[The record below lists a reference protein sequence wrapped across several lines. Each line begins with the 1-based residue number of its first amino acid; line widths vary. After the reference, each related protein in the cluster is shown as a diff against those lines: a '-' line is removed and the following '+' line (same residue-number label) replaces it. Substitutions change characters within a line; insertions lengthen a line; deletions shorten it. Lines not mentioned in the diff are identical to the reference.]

1 MLTDLQRIDHMIE
14 TANSLL
20 QFIVNLTEKDY
31 ASSVEKQYAV
41 KFAFVML
48 GEDAALI
55 SDEVKTKFPDIPW
68 RQIKNMRNT
77 VAHDYNKTDEEII
90 WETIITNIEPLRQRL
105 IQIKSEL

>member
-1 MLTDLQRIDHMIE
+1 
-14 TANSLL
+14 
-20 QFIVNLTEKDY
+20 
-31 ASSVEKQYAV
+31 
-41 KFAFVML
+41 ML

-55 SDEVKTKFPDIPW
+55 SDELKAKFPDVPW

-105 IQIKSEL
+105 IQIRATL